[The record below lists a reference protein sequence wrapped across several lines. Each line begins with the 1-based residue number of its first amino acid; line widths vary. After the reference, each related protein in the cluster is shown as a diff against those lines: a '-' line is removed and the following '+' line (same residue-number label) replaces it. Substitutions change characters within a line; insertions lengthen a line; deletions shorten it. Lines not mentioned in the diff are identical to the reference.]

1 MLTVTIDVEH
11 AAGQP
16 APGVPPLPQLQYE
29 GFEPSPFKPD
39 DSRAELED
47 LKPVCVL
54 LIAILDATH
63 SRQLLEPASGGS
75 PIFDLG
81 RVQYALPAPLLSF
94 VVCSD
99 MLAMGLASGVII
111 LIELQHSDK
120 VIRVPIPRKP
130 ADMTIHKIFMD
141 PSGSHIIVTS
151 AQGENWYMYRQ
162 WKKPRQLK
170 GFKMVIESIAWN
182 KVALLSASHMTPTQ
196 RASTREILIGTRN
209 GTIHE
214 AVLNAEEDFFKPL
227 ERYSQ
232 LVFTLPERHS
242 VTGIK
247 FDFFP
252 PSDPQRVLVIVTTP
266 SRIYQF
272 VGSLDRRT
280 EEGDRFTKLFASYR
294 DTAPSSYI
302 YY

>member
-1 MLTVTIDVEH
+1 
-11 AAGQP
+11 
-16 APGVPPLPQLQYE
+16 
-29 GFEPSPFKPD
+29 
-39 DSRAELED
+39 
-47 LKPVCVL
+47 
-54 LIAILDATH
+54 
-63 SRQLLEPASGGS
+63 
-75 PIFDLG
+75 
-81 RVQYALPAPLLSF
+81 
-94 VVCSD
+94 
-99 MLAMGLASGVII
+99 MLAMGLASGVIV

-120 VIRVPIPRKP
+120 VIKVPIPKKP
-130 ADMTIHKIFMD
+130 SDLTIHKVFMD

-151 AQGENWYMYRQ
+151 IQGENWYMYRQ

-182 KVALLSASHMTPTQ
+182 KAALLSPSPTQ

-214 AVLNAEEDFFKPL
+214 VVLNAEEDFFKAL

-232 LVFTLPERHS
+232 LVYTLPERHA

-252 PSDPQRVLVIVTTP
+252 PSDPQKALVIATTP

-272 VGSLDRRT
+272 VGASDRRS
-280 EEGDRFTKLFASYR
+280 EEGDRFTRFFASYR
-294 DTAPSSYI
+294 ETAPSLYI
-302 YY
+302 DG